1 MLGPELGNWISR
13 APTVAALAIAGLL
26 LGLLWV
32 FSGPLARY
40 RFDFPGVPN
49 WISVLLRHLLRLV
62 IGTACLWCC
71 LRVLSQLVVFGTD
84 WPLLLWAAIGAA
96 ATELI
101 VWLFALEAG
110 SVAAPLARRLLC
122 LRLGALGLVLLVL
135 LEPLWAIHGERRVDK
150 TVVILV
156 DDSESM
162 HLQDD
167 GWSQSEQ
174 LDIARLFNPGSVAGR
189 PPQAAGLRQLEQARS
204 GIAAALAG
212 ADAVDTRHWIREL
225 AENSLLSEQ
234 DRAAARRALASGSSE
249 PAAST
254 TDLLRRLDQRLES
267 LPAEVEQADSAW
279 LAQGSVGGT
288 RRERI
293 EKLAART
300 RSEIARRVLFHGKR
314 PLLRQLEDTYNVEAF
329 SVAVAP
335 RRLDVDALG
344 SGRLAMGQERDAEQ
358 GEEPKPT
365 REDTAAALEPAD
377 RGGTDLTAALRQVL
391 RTVPPEQLGGVLLLS
406 DGRHNGA
413 DAVELPGAQ
422 FAGRGIPI
430 HSVLLGTK
438 LGLRDASVARL
449 ESPETVFLGEEM
461 VVQAELSFSGL
472 RGESAKVELL
482 LEDTVVD
489 QRVLPVADQR
499 ERQNIT
505 FAHKADTEGVIEYTL
520 RIVELDGER
529 FASNNERLFEVAV
542 SDDRTN
548 VLLVDAKPR
557 WEFRYLRNLFY
568 GRDAAIHFQ
577 YVLLDPDHITGQAKT
592 RPVFASAEREYGD
605 AEATALPETRADWL
619 KFDAIILG
627 DVPPSAL
634 DQNTI
639 DTIHHAV
646 TKRGAMLVVSCG
658 QNHMPHAHS
667 SDAFRE
673 LLPVRIT
680 DGLRTATAPEPGF
693 RLTLTTV
700 GRAHPIMQQSEVAA
714 ENERIWAKQPPFF
727 WRHPSLQAEADAEI
741 LAYAERADPM
751 NGRLLDPSLNGNDI
765 NMKQLRRARQLVRP
779 LVVTRR
785 TGRGNVVVV
794 TTDQTWRLRHK
805 AGDIYH
811 HKFWGQLLQWG
822 AGERLRAGNDKV
834 RLGTDKLVYTPEE
847 SVTVTARIIDEALMP
862 SVDDVLEVRIAL
874 EGKPKAFRK
883 QQMKFR
889 ENSAGMFEAIL
900 PPLGQNGRYRVT
912 LPTKDNG
919 EPIETT
925 ITVAGGQMSV
935 ELSELSADPAT
946 LQRLADLSG
955 GRVFGPDDA
964 LEASELF
971 GESREIIPER
981 RDITLWDRW
990 PVFLAFLALVGTEW
1004 ISRRRASL
1012 P

>member
-13 APTVAALAIAGLL
+13 APTVAGLLIASLL
-26 LGLLWV
+26 LGLLWMV
-32 FSGPLARY
+32 CDR
-40 RFDFPGVPN
+40 
-49 WISVLLRHLLRLV
+49 LLRKRLPLPSFSIPIVRLL
-62 IGTACLWCC
+62 IGTACLWF
-71 LRVLSQLVVFGTD
+71 LFRALGQLVVFGTN
-84 WPLLLWAAIGAA
+84 WPLLFWAAIGAA

-110 SVAAPLARRLLC
+110 CVAPPLARRLLC

-150 TVVILV
+150 TVVVLL

-167 GWSQSEQ
+167 GWSQSER
-174 LDIARLFNPGSVAGR
+174 LDIAGLFDPRSIAGR
-189 PPQAAGLRQLEQARS
+189 PTQAAGLRQLEDARA
-204 GIAAALAG
+204 GIAAALAS
-212 ADAVDTRHWIREL
+212 ANAVDARHWIREL
-225 AENSLLSEQ
+225 ATNQLLSEP
-234 DRAAARRALASGSSE
+234 DRDAARQALDALATPN
-249 PAAST
+249 PAT
-254 TDLLRRLDQRLES
+254 TTALLRRLDERLET
-267 LPAEVEQADSAW
+267 LPAEVEQIDATW
-279 LAQGSVGGT
+279 LAERTPSGT
-288 RRERI
+288 RRDRI
-293 EKLAART
+293 DTLSART
-300 RSEIARRVLFHGKR
+300 RSEIARRVLVHGKR
-314 PLLRQLEDTYNVEAF
+314 PLLRQLEDTYNVAAF
-329 SVAVAP
+329 SIAVAP

-344 SGRLAMGQERDAEQ
+344 SGQLATGFEDTKAAE
-358 GEEPKPT
+358 
-365 REDTAAALEPAD
+365 EDTATSPSEPTD
-377 RGGTDLTAALRQVL
+377 RGGTDLTAALRHVL
-391 RTVPPEQLGGVLLLS
+391 RTIPPEELGGVLLLS

-422 FAGRGIPI
+422 FAGRGIPV

-438 LGLRDASVARL
+438 LGLRDASIARL

-472 RGESAKVELL
+472 RGESAKIELL
-482 LEDTVVD
+482 LEGTVVD

-499 ERQNIT
+499 ERQNIL
-505 FAHKADTEGVIEYTL
+505 FAHKTDTEGVVEYTL
-520 RIVELDGER
+520 RIAELDGER

-577 YVLLDPDHITGQAKT
+577 YVLLDPDHITGETKT
-592 RPVFASAEREYGD
+592 RQVYASADREYGD
-605 AEATALPETRADWL
+605 AEATALPKSRADWL
-619 KFDAIILG
+619 KFDVIILG
-627 DVPPSAL
+627 DIPPEAL
-634 DQNTI
+634 DRDTI

-658 QNHMPHAHS
+658 QNHMPHGYNAT
-667 SDAFRE
+667 AFRE

-680 DGLRTATAPEPGF
+680 DGLRTAVAPEPGF

-727 WRHPSLQAEADAEI
+727 WRHPGLQAAGDAEI
-741 LAYAERADPM
+741 LAYAERSDPM
-751 NGRLLDPSLNGNDI
+751 NGRLLDPSLNGKDI
-765 NMKQLRRARQLVRP
+765 NMKRLRRARQLVRP

-847 SVTVTARIIDEALMP
+847 SVTVTAKVIDEALLP
-862 SVDDVLEVRIAL
+862 AEDEVLEVRIAL
-874 EGKPKAFRK
+874 EGKPAAFRK
-883 QQMKFR
+883 HLMTFR

-900 PPLGQNGRYRVT
+900 PALGQNGRYRVT
-912 LPTKDNG
+912 LPTKDRTGDTG

-971 GESREIIPER
+971 GDAREIIPER
-981 RDITLWDRW
+981 RDISLWDRW